1 MPFSISFMDAP
12 PEHPYENR
20 STKAARGIIVLGDST
35 EEFLANLHEWTQA
48 EYREQ
53 WRRSIRSLIAGQKRA
68 VLITT
73 FSSPTVASHLE
84 WWALYREGE
93 EVFAQNQLL
102 FFDGLED
109 EFDASRAV
117 DFLRERQTEN
127 EEGLAI
133 SEWSVSMHDVRVFGK
148 LLGI

>member
-1 MPFSISFMDAP
+1 MAFSISFVNAP
-12 PEHPYENR
+12 PEYPYDDI
-20 STKAARGIIVLGDST
+20 SAKAARGIIVVGDST
-35 EEFLANLHEWTQA
+35 EEFLANLSEWTQR

-53 WRRSIRSLIAGQKRA
+53 WRRSIRRLLEGERKA

-93 EVFAQNQLL
+93 DVFAQNQLL
-102 FFDGLED
+102 FFDDLD
-109 EFDASRAV
+109 AQFDPSRAV
-117 DFLRERQTEN
+117 EFLRERQTKN

-133 SEWSVSMHDVRVFGK
+133 SEWRVSMDDLRAFAEQVKV
-148 LLGI
+148 